1 MSPET
6 TDFGSLLDALE
17 REQTGLHA
25 ELGNIATDDWFRPTP
40 AKGWDVRDTVAH
52 LADID
57 EIAID
62 TCTGRTPAA
71 QRLRGAVRVARG
83 HDAVGCA
90 PRASAVR
97 HVRCWRG
104 GRTPRRASAT
114 CLQALDPAMRVP
126 WGIGMRRPSLVTARL
141 METWAHGLDVREA
154 LGLPVVDSDR
164 LRHVAWL
171 GYRALPYA
179 FSFAGRERPP
189 GELRVELT
197 SPSGDETWEYGPADA
212 PNRITGPAGELCR
225 LFAQRISRDEAQRA
239 RRRGRR
245 RGRGPRGGA
254 GVPVAI
260 G

>member
-6 TDFGSLLDALE
+6 TDFGSLLDALA
-17 REQTGLHA
+17 REQTGLQT
-25 ELGNIATDDWFRPTP
+25 ELGNLATDDWFRPTP

-62 TCTGRTPAA
+62 TCTAGPRPLNDFAA
-71 QRLRGAVRVARG
+71 QFASPEDTTLWGVLRGRRRSGREVLTWWEDTSSRERDVLAGV
-83 HDAVGCA
+83 DA
-90 PRASAVR
+90 
-97 HVRCWRG
+97 
-104 GRTPRRASAT
+104 
-114 CLQALDPAMRVP
+114 AMRIP

-154 LGLPVVDSDR
+154 VGLPVVDSDR

-189 GELRVELT
+189 GELRVEVT
-197 SPSGDETWEYGPADA
+197 SPSGDEIWEYGPADA

-225 LFAQRISRDEAQRA
+225 LFAHRISRDEARGLVAEGDGAVAALEVARA
-239 RRRGRR
+239 FL
-245 RGRGPRGGA
+245 
-254 GVPVAI
+254 
-260 G
+260 

>member
-6 TDFGSLLDALE
+6 TDFGSLLDALAL
-17 REQTGLHA
+17 EQTGLQT
-25 ELGNIATDDWFRPTP
+25 ELGNLATDDWFRPTP

-62 TCTGRTPAA
+62 TCTAGPRPLNDFAA
-71 QRLRGAVRVARG
+71 QFASPEDTTLWGVLRGRRRSGREVLTWWEDTSSRERDVLATV
-83 HDAVGCA
+83 DA
-90 PRASAVR
+90 
-97 HVRCWRG
+97 
-104 GRTPRRASAT
+104 
-114 CLQALDPAMRVP
+114 AMRIP
-126 WGIGMRRPSLVTARL
+126 WGIGMRRQSLVTARL

-154 LGLPVVDSDR
+154 VGLPVVDSDR

-189 GELRVELT
+189 GELRVEVT
-197 SPSGDETWEYGPADA
+197 SPSGDEIWEYGPADA

-225 LFAQRISRDEAQRA
+225 LFAHRISRDEARGLVAEGDGAVAALEVARA
-239 RRRGRR
+239 FL
-245 RGRGPRGGA
+245 
-254 GVPVAI
+254 
-260 G
+260 

>member
-6 TDFGSLLDALE
+6 TDFGSLLDALAL
-17 REQTGLHA
+17 EQTGLQT
-25 ELGNIATDDWFRPTP
+25 ELGNLATDDWFRPTP

-62 TCTGRTPAA
+62 TCTAGPRPLNDFAA
-71 QRLRGAVRVARG
+71 QFASPEDTTLWGVLRGRRRSGREVLTWWEDTSSRERDVLAGV
-83 HDAVGCA
+83 DA
-90 PRASAVR
+90 
-97 HVRCWRG
+97 
-104 GRTPRRASAT
+104 
-114 CLQALDPAMRVP
+114 AMRIP

-154 LGLPVVDSDR
+154 VGLPVVDSDR

-189 GELRVELT
+189 GELRVEVT
-197 SPSGDETWEYGPADA
+197 SPSGDEIWEYGPADA

-225 LFAQRISRDEAQRA
+225 LYAHRISRDEARGLSAEGDGAVAALEVARA
-239 RRRGRR
+239 FL
-245 RGRGPRGGA
+245 
-254 GVPVAI
+254 
-260 G
+260 

>member
-6 TDFGSLLDALE
+6 TDFGSLLDALA

-62 TCTGRTPAA
+62 TCTAGPRPLNDFAA
-71 QRLRGAVRVARG
+71 RFASPEDTTLWGVLRGRRRSGREVLAWWEDTSARERDVLARV
-83 HDAVGCA
+83 
-90 PRASAVR
+90 
-97 HVRCWRG
+97 
-104 GRTPRRASAT
+104 
-114 CLQALDPAMRVP
+114 DPAMRIP

-189 GELRVELT
+189 GE
-197 SPSGDETWEYGPADA
+197 YGPADA

-225 LFAQRISRDEAQRA
+225 LFAQRISRDEARGLVAEGDGAVAALDVARA
-239 RRRGRR
+239 FL
-245 RGRGPRGGA
+245 
-254 GVPVAI
+254 
-260 G
+260 

>member
-6 TDFGSLLDALE
+6 TDFGSLLDALA
-17 REQTGLHA
+17 REQTGLQT
-25 ELGNIATDDWFRPTP
+25 ELGNLATDDWFRPTP

-62 TCTGRTPAA
+62 TCTAGPRPLNDFAA
-71 QRLRGAVRVARG
+71 QFASPEDTTLWGVLRGRRRSGREVLTWWEDTSSRERDVLAGV
-83 HDAVGCA
+83 DA
-90 PRASAVR
+90 
-97 HVRCWRG
+97 
-104 GRTPRRASAT
+104 
-114 CLQALDPAMRVP
+114 AMRIP

-154 LGLPVVDSDR
+154 VGLPVVDSDR

-189 GELRVELT
+189 GELRVEVT
-197 SPSGDETWEYGPADA
+197 SPSGDEIWEYGPADA

-225 LFAQRISRDEAQRA
+225 LFAQRTSRDEARGLVAEGDGAVAALEVARA
-239 RRRGRR
+239 FL
-245 RGRGPRGGA
+245 
-254 GVPVAI
+254 
-260 G
+260 

>member
-6 TDFGSLLDALE
+6 TDFGSLLDALAL
-17 REQTGLHA
+17 EQTGLQT
-25 ELGNIATDDWFRPTP
+25 ELGNLATDDWFRPTP

-62 TCTGRTPAA
+62 TCTAGPRPLNDFAA
-71 QRLRGAVRVARG
+71 QFASPEDTTLWGVLRGRRRSGREVLTWWEDTSSRERDVLARV
-83 HDAVGCA
+83 DA
-90 PRASAVR
+90 
-97 HVRCWRG
+97 
-104 GRTPRRASAT
+104 
-114 CLQALDPAMRVP
+114 AMRIP

-154 LGLPVVDSDR
+154 VGLPVVDSDR

-189 GELRVELT
+189 GELRVEVT
-197 SPSGDETWEYGPADA
+197 SPSGDEIWEYGPADA

-225 LFAQRISRDEAQRA
+225 LFAQRISRDEAGGLVAEGDGAVAALEVARA
-239 RRRGRR
+239 FL
-245 RGRGPRGGA
+245 
-254 GVPVAI
+254 
-260 G
+260 

>member
-6 TDFGSLLDALE
+6 TDFGSLLDALA
-17 REQTGLHA
+17 REQTGLQT
-25 ELGNIATDDWFRPTP
+25 ELGNLATDDWFRPTP

-62 TCTGRTPAA
+62 TCTAGPRPLNDFAA
-71 QRLRGAVRVARG
+71 QFASPEDTTLWGVLRGRRRSGREVLTWWEDTSSRERDVLAGV
-83 HDAVGCA
+83 DA
-90 PRASAVR
+90 
-97 HVRCWRG
+97 
-104 GRTPRRASAT
+104 
-114 CLQALDPAMRVP
+114 AMRIP
-126 WGIGMRRPSLVTARL
+126 WGIGMRRQSLVTARL

-154 LGLPVVDSDR
+154 VGLPVVDSDR

-189 GELRVELT
+189 GELRVEVT
-197 SPSGDETWEYGPADA
+197 SPSGDEIWEYGPADA

-225 LFAQRISRDEAQRA
+225 LFAHRISRDEARGLAAEGDGAVAALEVARA
-239 RRRGRR
+239 FL
-245 RGRGPRGGA
+245 
-254 GVPVAI
+254 
-260 G
+260 

>member
-6 TDFGSLLDALE
+6 TDFGSLLDALAL
-17 REQTGLHA
+17 EQTGLQT
-25 ELGNIATDDWFRPTP
+25 ELGNLATDDWFRPTP

-62 TCTGRTPAA
+62 TCTAGPRPLNDFAA
-71 QRLRGAVRVARG
+71 QFASPEDTTLWGVLRGRRRSGREVLTWWEDTSSRERDVLAGV
-83 HDAVGCA
+83 DA
-90 PRASAVR
+90 
-97 HVRCWRG
+97 
-104 GRTPRRASAT
+104 
-114 CLQALDPAMRVP
+114 AMRIP
-126 WGIGMRRPSLVTARL
+126 WGIGMRRQSLVTARL

-154 LGLPVVDSDR
+154 VGLPVVDSDR

-189 GELRVELT
+189 GELRVEVT
-197 SPSGDETWEYGPADA
+197 SPSGDEIWEYGPADA

-225 LFAQRISRDEAQRA
+225 LFAHRISRDEARGLAAEGDGAVAALEVARA
-239 RRRGRR
+239 FL
-245 RGRGPRGGA
+245 
-254 GVPVAI
+254 
-260 G
+260 

>member
-6 TDFGSLLDALE
+6 TDFGSLLDALA
-17 REQTGLHA
+17 REQTGLQT
-25 ELGNIATDDWFRPTP
+25 ELGNLATDDWFRPTP

-62 TCTGRTPAA
+62 TCTAGPRPLNDFAA
-71 QRLRGAVRVARG
+71 QFASPEDTTLWGVLRGRRRSGREVLTWWEDTSSRERDVLARV
-83 HDAVGCA
+83 DA
-90 PRASAVR
+90 
-97 HVRCWRG
+97 
-104 GRTPRRASAT
+104 
-114 CLQALDPAMRVP
+114 AMRIP

-154 LGLPVVDSDR
+154 VGLPVVDSDR

-189 GELRVELT
+189 GELRVEVT
-197 SPSGDETWEYGPADA
+197 SPSGDEIWEYGPADA

-225 LFAQRISRDEAQRA
+225 LFAHRISRDEARGLAAEGDGAVAALEVARA
-239 RRRGRR
+239 FL
-245 RGRGPRGGA
+245 
-254 GVPVAI
+254 
-260 G
+260 

>member
-6 TDFGSLLDALE
+6 TDFGSLLDALA
-17 REQTGLHA
+17 REQTGLQT
-25 ELGNIATDDWFRPTP
+25 ELGNLATDEWFRPTP

-62 TCTGRTPAA
+62 TCTAGPRPLNDFAA
-71 QRLRGAVRVARG
+71 QFASPEDTTLWGVLRGRRRSGREVLTWWEDTSSRERDVLAGV
-83 HDAVGCA
+83 DA
-90 PRASAVR
+90 
-97 HVRCWRG
+97 
-104 GRTPRRASAT
+104 
-114 CLQALDPAMRVP
+114 AMRIP
-126 WGIGMRRPSLVTARL
+126 WGIGMRRQSLVTARL

-154 LGLPVVDSDR
+154 VGLPVVDSDR

-189 GELRVELT
+189 GELRVEVT
-197 SPSGDETWEYGPADA
+197 SPSGDEIWEYGPADA

-225 LFAQRISRDEAQRA
+225 LFAHRISRDEARGLAAEGDGAVAALEVARA
-239 RRRGRR
+239 FL
-245 RGRGPRGGA
+245 
-254 GVPVAI
+254 
-260 G
+260 